1 MYVNMVNDFYS
12 SHAILMFTF
21 NLFFIKCII
30 SLKRSKFQYSLTFTK
45 GSLSTE
51 TATQRARYMLQPSKF
66 PEIHRKYKGNKL
78 PDSETDFEDK
88 FN

>member
-1 MYVNMVNDFYS
+1 
-12 SHAILMFTF
+12 MFTF

-30 SLKRSKFQYSLTFTK
+30 SLKDLNFQYSLTFTK
-45 GSLSTE
+45 GLLSTE

-88 FN
+88 LIRENARAASSVSL